1 MEQEQEEHTTT
12 TTTTTTTSKNV
23 SKNQIKKQIKRQLML
38 EERPARRAAE
48 RERKKLKKA
57 ELKKQKQKNNQQQPT
72 QSSAEEQ
79 QDRKSTVIF
88 PSVVAL
94 DCRFDDKM
102 SEKEIISLDRQ
113 IAHSYSI
120 NRKAN
125 VQFESLLCTSFNGRL
140 SERFV
145 KNDSQYLKWK
155 SVQFTSQSL
164 DDIVSRRNTGV
175 ESTGETLIDEGN
187 IENQIIATSSSSSS
201 SSSSQDKEKM
211 EIAINQ
217 DGHHPREEDTPQD
230 PPKVETDH
238 TTNPSID
245 PCHPK
250 LDHPVLR
257 EELLDKQNVIYLT
270 ADSEN
275 VLTCIEPNK
284 VYVIGALVDR
294 NRYKN
299 LCLDL
304 AVQHNFQHAQL
315 PINQYF
321 SQLKTRKVL
330 TVNQVLE
337 ILISYLDNQD
347 WEKAFERVIPSRKL

>member
-175 ESTGETLIDEGN
+175 ESTGET
-187 IENQIIATSSSSSS
+187 SSSSS

-230 PPKVETDH
+230 PPK
-238 TTNPSID
+238 
-245 PCHPK
+245 
-250 LDHPVLR
+250 
-257 EELLDKQNVIYLT
+257 NVIYLT

-337 ILISYLDNQD
+337 ILVSYLDNQD